1 MRKFIIAGCMSCF
14 AVSMSAFA
22 ADGIGVSKWTKIA
35 PGVYQGVDGKGATVR
50 QAFGEDG
57 ARYDLVQYRNL
68 LNSTIANG
76 NASEET
82 IRSLHQSVDELSAR
96 VAAADAQAKKGET
109 AVVDSMGPPPVVN
122 DYPGLYGYNNTPVPV
137 CGFVAHQLADFSGD
151 ASLAPGG
158 GGGSAS
164 SSIVYY
170 PYAVATYSATI
181 SVSATVTPSG
191 GTPITSSGTASLST
205 LTSTGPTLFTRTA
218 TTTGASFSVAASTS
232 SYLSVASC
240 TGGYQSYS
248 KTQTL

>member
-1 MRKFIIAGCMSCF
+1 MAR
-14 AVSMSAFA
+14 
-22 ADGIGVSKWTKIA
+22 
-35 PGVYQGVDGKGATVR
+35 GATIR
-50 QAFGEDG
+50 QAFGEEG

-68 LNSTIANG
+68 LNATLANG

-82 IRSLHQSVDELSAR
+82 IRSLRRAVDELSTR
-96 VAAADAQAKKGET
+96 VAAADVREKKGEAAT
-109 AVVDSMGPPPVVN
+109 ADSTGPLPVVN
-122 DYPGLYGYNNTPVPV
+122 DSPGLFGYNNTPVPI

-158 GGGSAS
+158 GGGSAA

-170 PYAVATYSATI
+170 PYSFATYTATI

-191 GTPITSSGTASLST
+191 GTPITVSGTASLST

-218 TTTGASFSVAASTS
+218 STTGASFSVAASTS